1 VIAVAWINNLNIN
14 CELGKPTHDARH
26 SRGFVPLEMR
36 AGGKPKALLATG
48 MINHVLQDADRLIAL
63 CIVLRNDP
71 DIARRT
77 DASVDRVPA

>member
-1 VIAVAWINNLNIN
+1 
-14 CELGKPTHDARH
+14 
-26 SRGFVPLEMR
+26 MR

-48 MINHVLQDADRLIAL
+48 MIDHVLQDADRLIAL